1 MIKTKITSSLENIFP
16 DEDMNNYPEITH
28 ISALRGEKISLQLIY
43 SYIKDDDEIYMRKE
57 LSPKLSGGLAE
68 YTKLYDV
75 RYVPVEKPINSEY
88 DDNYLRTSPGLFPDL
103 LIPLKKGESVYTT
116 ANKLDSMWVEVSIP
130 EDGLIGEQTLSISF
144 TDTRSGEATENSVK
158 IEVIDAHLPEQKL
171 IFTQWFYTDCL
182 ATYYNVPV
190 WSKKHWEITE
200 NFAKKAAELGIN
212 MLLTPVFTPPLDTKI
227 GGERPTTQL
236 VSVRVKNGK
245 YSFSFKHLDKWIEMC
260 NRVGIKYLEISH
272 LFTQWGASH
281 APKIMAT
288 VDGEYKQIFG
298 WDTDAHGEEY
308 RTFIR
313 TFLKALLNHMKKR
326 GDDKRCFFHISDEP
340 HMDQLADYK
349 KSKSIV
355 EDILSDYVI
364 MDALSDYEF
373 YKMGIVK
380 TPVPSNDH
388 IKPFVEN
395 NVQNL
400 WTYYCC
406 GQCVDVANRLI
417 AMPSWRNRSI
427 GMQMFKHNII
437 GFLHWGYNF
446 YYSQYSIKEINPYIE
461 LSGEKWVPAGDPFSV
476 YPAKDGT
483 PHPSLRALVFY
494 EALEDMRAM
503 QLCESLYSHAEV
515 VGAMEDALGFEIAFD
530 KCATKSEQILKMREA
545 VNAMIKAKSH

>member
-1 MIKTKITSSLENIFP
+1 
-16 DEDMNNYPEITH
+16 
-28 ISALRGEKISLQLIY
+28 
-43 SYIKDDDEIYMRKE
+43 
-57 LSPKLSGGLAE
+57 
-68 YTKLYDV
+68 
-75 RYVPVEKPINSEY
+75 
-88 DDNYLRTSPGLFPDL
+88 
-103 LIPLKKGESVYTT
+103 
-116 ANKLDSMWVEVSIP
+116 
-130 EDGLIGEQTLSISF
+130 
-144 TDTRSGEATENSVK
+144 
-158 IEVIDAHLPEQKL
+158 
-171 IFTQWFYTDCL
+171 
-182 ATYYNVPV
+182 
-190 WSKKHWEITE
+190 
-200 NFAKKAAELGIN
+200 
-212 MLLTPVFTPPLDTKI
+212 
-227 GGERPTTQL
+227 
-236 VSVRVKNGK
+236 
-245 YSFSFKHLDKWIEMC
+245 MC

-272 LFTQWGASH
+272 LFTQWGATH

-380 TPVPSNDH
+380 TPIPSNDH

>member
-16 DEDMNNYPEITH
+16 DEDLNKYPEITH

-57 LSPKLSGGLAE
+57 LAPRLSGGLAE
-68 YTKLYDV
+68 YAKLYDV
-75 RYVPVEKPINSEY
+75 RYVPVEKPTNSEY

-116 ANKLDSMWVEVSIP
+116 ANALDSMWIEIFIP
-130 EDGLIGEQTLSISF
+130 EDGIVGEQSLSISL
-144 TDTRSGEATENSVK
+144 TDLRSGEQTENSVI
-158 IEVIDAHLPEQKL
+158 IEVIDALIPEQKL

-190 WSKKHWEITE
+190 WSKKHWEIIE

-236 VSVRVKNGK
+236 VGVRKSNDK
-245 YSFSFKHLDKWIEMC
+245 YHFSWRLLDKWIDMC
-260 NRVGIKYLEISH
+260 NRVGIKYIEISH
-272 LFTQWGASH
+272 LFTQWGATH
-281 APKIMAT
+281 APKVMAT

-298 WDTDAHGEEY
+298 WDTDAHGDEY
-308 RTFIR
+308 RIFIR
-313 TFLKALLNHMKKR
+313 TFLKSLLNHMKKR

-340 HMDQLADYK
+340 HMDQLEDYK

-355 EDILSDYVI
+355 EDILSDYII

-380 TPVPSNDH
+380 TPIPSNDH
-388 IKPFVEN
+388 IEPFIEN

-400 WTYYCC
+400 WAYYCC
-406 GQCVDVANRLI
+406 GQCVDVSNRLI

-427 GMQMFKHNII
+427 GMQMFKYNIV

-446 YYSQYSIKEINPYIE
+446 YNSQNSLKEINPYLE
-461 LSGEKWVPAGDPFSV
+461 LSGEKWVPAGDTFSV
-476 YPAKDGT
+476 YPAKDAT

-503 QLCESLYSHAEV
+503 QLCESLYSHEEV
-515 VGAMEDALGFEIAFD
+515 VKAVEDALGFEIAFD